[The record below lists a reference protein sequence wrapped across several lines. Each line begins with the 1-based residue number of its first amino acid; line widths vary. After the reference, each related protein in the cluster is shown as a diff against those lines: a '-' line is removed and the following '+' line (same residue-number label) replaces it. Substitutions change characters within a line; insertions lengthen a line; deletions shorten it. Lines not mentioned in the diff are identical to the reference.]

1 MIVTVFRSRLR
12 PEATEEYMEWSA
24 RMNELARAMPGY
36 ISHKGFVAPDGERVT
51 IVEFEDEESL
61 RAWSRHGEHVQAKQ
75 KGRSDFYSEY
85 RIQVCTVQR
94 QSDFPK
100 R

>member
-12 PEATEEYMEWSA
+12 PEAADEYA
-24 RMNELARAMPGY
+24 GLAAHMSDLAKGMPGY

-51 IVEFEDEESL
+51 IVEFEDEQSL
-61 RAWSRHGEHVQAKQ
+61 QAWSRHAEHLEAK
-75 KGRSDFYSEY
+75 KRGRSDFYSEY
-85 RIQVCTVQR
+85 KIQVCTVQR
-94 QSDFPK
+94 QSEFPK